1 MKAPAAKP
9 RPAKKAAPKTSK
21 AGRAAAKPAVKA
33 AQKAGRTASSSSAT
47 TLDPRLAVLA
57 REYAKEPRVSV
68 GRLFA
73 SIGLKVDGKIFA
85 MVVRGQL
92 VVKLP
97 KARVEQLVA
106 QKAGQHFCLGG
117 ARVMKEW
124 LSMTASKPDA
134 LILGREAFR
143 FVGGAS
149 ER

>member
-9 RPAKKAAPKTSK
+9 RPAKQAASKTGK
-21 AGRAAAKPAVKA
+21 AGRAAAKPARKSTK
-33 AQKAGRTASSSSAT
+33 KAGWTAPSSGPM
-47 TLDPRLAVLA
+47 LDPRLEVLA

-85 MVVRGQL
+85 MVVRGQF

-97 KARVEQLVA
+97 RARVEQLVA
-106 QKAGQHFCLGG
+106 QRAGQHFCLGG

-134 LILGREAFR
+134 LTLGREAFR
-143 FVGGAS
+143 FVGGA
-149 ER
+149 RAR